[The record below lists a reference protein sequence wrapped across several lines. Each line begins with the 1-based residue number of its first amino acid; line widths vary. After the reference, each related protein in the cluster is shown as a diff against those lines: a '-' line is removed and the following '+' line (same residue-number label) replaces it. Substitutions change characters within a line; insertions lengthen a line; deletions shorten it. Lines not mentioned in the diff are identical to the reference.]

1 MNKAKRPR
9 KYDCVISGTLHAGT
23 TPREALWSVL
33 KERAV
38 TCGILRIVDVDNKIE
53 GELGIF
59 QGTFVVG
66 ASLKDG
72 RQAGYEAL
80 KILLAVRNGSYKY
93 TNYVDPLPPNVDNFE
108 RIRLTS
114 LISIWPNLP
123 LSAEVL
129 SNKNSL
135 NRMRGITS
143 AEAVV
148 ANNSESKNSEAL
160 VIDRNVIKQLQAWD
174 DRHMNL
180 RAAAFWSTFV
190 AVSCLAALLGMAG

>member
-1 MNKAKRPR
+1 MKKAGRPR
-9 KYDCVISGTLHAGT
+9 KYECVLSGTLHAGT
-23 TPREALWSVL
+23 TPREVLWSVL
-33 KERAV
+33 KERSV
-38 TCGILRIVDVDNKIE
+38 HSGILRITDVDSKVE

-66 ASLKDG
+66 AAMKG
-72 RQAGYEAL
+72 GKQAGYEAL
-80 KILLAVRNGSYKY
+80 KILLAVRNGTYKY
-93 TNYVDPLPPNVDNFE
+93 TNYVDPLPPTVDNFE

-123 LSAEVL
+123 SSVEELS
-129 SNKNSL
+129 SRNSL
-135 NRMRGITS
+135 NRMRGITG

-148 ANNSESKNSEAL
+148 AKNSEAS
-160 VIDRNVIKQLQAWD
+160 VIDRNVMEQLQAWD

-190 AVSCLAALLGMAG
+190 VVSCLAALLGMAG

>member
-1 MNKAKRPR
+1 MIKMRRPR

-23 TPREALWSVL
+23 TPREVLWSVL
-33 KERAV
+33 KERNV
-38 TCGILRIVDVDNKIE
+38 TCGILRIIDVDNKVD

-66 ASLKDG
+66 ASLKG
-72 RQAGYEAL
+72 GKQPGYEAL
-80 KILLAVRNGSYKY
+80 KILLAVRNGSYRY
-93 TNYVDPLPPNVDNFE
+93 TNYVDPLPPNLDNFE

-123 LSAEVL
+123 SSAEVL

-135 NRMRGITS
+135 NRMRGITI

-148 ANNSESKNSEAL
+148 AKSSEGS
-160 VIDRNVIKQLQAWD
+160 VIDRNVMEQLQAWD

-190 AVSCLAALLGMAG
+190 AVSCLAALLGMAR

>member
-1 MNKAKRPR
+1 MNKSKHPR
-9 KYDCVISGTLHAGT
+9 KNDCVLSGTLHAGT
-23 TPREALWSVL
+23 TSREVLWSVL
-33 KERAV
+33 KERTV
-38 TCGILRIVDVDNKIE
+38 NCGILRIVDVDNQVE

-66 ASLKDG
+66 ACMKG
-72 RQAGYEAL
+72 GKQTGYDVL
-80 KILLAVRNGSYKY
+80 RILLAARNGSYKY
-93 TNYVDPLPPNVDNFE
+93 TNYVDSLPPSLDNFE

-129 SNKNSL
+129 SKKNSL
-135 NRMRGITS
+135 NRMRGLTS

-148 ANNSESKNSEAL
+148 TKNSEAS
-160 VIDRNVIKQLQAWD
+160 VIDRNVMEQLQAWD

-190 AVSCLAALLGMAG
+190 AVSCLAALLGIAG

>member
-1 MNKAKRPR
+1 MSRLKRP
-9 KYDCVISGTLHAGT
+9 KKFDCVLKGTLHAGT
-23 TPREALWSVL
+23 TPREVLWSVL

-38 TCGILRIVDVDNKIE
+38 ESGILRIVDLDNKIE
-53 GELGIF
+53 GDIGIV

-66 ASLKDG
+66 AYMKGGKLT
-72 RQAGYEAL
+72 GYQAL
-80 KILLAVRNGSYKY
+80 KKLMVVRNGTY
-93 TNYVDPLPPNVDNFE
+93 TYMNYVDPLPANLDNFE

-123 LSAEVL
+123 LSAETL
-129 SNKNSL
+129 CNKISM
-135 NRMRGITS
+135 NRMRGITQES
-143 AEAVV
+143 SVV
-148 ANNSESKNSEAL
+148 KNSEAA
-160 VIDRNVIKQLQAWD
+160 VIDRNVMEQLQAWD

>member
-1 MNKAKRPR
+1 MNKSKHPR
-9 KYDCVISGTLHAGT
+9 KYDCVLSGTLHAGT
-23 TPREALWSVL
+23 TPREVLWSVL
-33 KERAV
+33 KERTV
-38 TCGILRIVDVDNKIE
+38 SSGILRIIDVDNKFE
-53 GELGIF
+53 GELGIC

-66 ASLKDG
+66 ACMKGGKQS
-72 RQAGYEAL
+72 GYNAL
-80 KILLAVRNGSYKY
+80 KTLLAVRNGSYKY
-93 TNYVDPLPPNVDNFE
+93 TNYVDALPPHLDNFE
-108 RIRLTS
+108 RIRLTT

-129 SNKNSL
+129 SNRNSL
-135 NRMRGITS
+135 NRMRGITT

-148 ANNSESKNSEAL
+148 VKNSEAS
-160 VIDRNVIKQLQAWD
+160 VIDRNVMDQLQAWD